1 MNVASY
7 SLIFLL
13 FYGAIIFFY
22 FWGASKVGRAAERKL
37 RNRKSF
43 FWLSIAFS
51 PLITAL
57 IVAALPFPDPEKK
70 DPK

>member
-13 FYGAIIFFY
+13 FYGAIVFLY

-43 FWLSIAFS
+43 FWLSLAFS

-57 IVAALPFPDPEKK
+57 IIATLPFPDSEKK
-70 DPK
+70 NPE

>member
-13 FYGAIIFFY
+13 FYGAIVFLY

-43 FWLSIAFS
+43 FWLSLVFS

-57 IVAALPFPDPEKK
+57 IVAALPFPDSETRKLI
-70 DPK
+70 